1 MAQIQAVVLDL
12 GNVVFT
18 WSSEPPSSPNAVPLK
33 AIMKT
38 TTWADYECGLLTTM
52 DCYSALGEK
61 FGGSPSDI
69 GQALAVARDS
79 LVVNDTL
86 LALIRE
92 LKHSYG
98 LSIYAMSNISRE
110 NIDYLREK
118 HGAELEI
125 FDEIFA
131 SGYVGMRKP
140 DEGFYRH
147 VIAQMGHPADRVAFL
162 DDRKENVQVACL
174 MGMLGFCYEEP
185 SKAYQWLRNS
195 VSCDA

>member
-1 MAQIQAVVLDL
+1 MAPIQALVLDL

-18 WSSEPPSSPNAVPLK
+18 WSSEPPSIPNAVPLK
-33 AIMKT
+33 AITKT

-61 FGGSPSDI
+61 FGVRPSDI
-69 GQALAVARDS
+69 GQALVVARDS
-79 LVVNDTL
+79 LVANDRL
-86 LALIRE
+86 LAFIRE

-98 LSIYAMSNISRE
+98 LSIYAMSNISRAD
-110 NIDYLREK
+110 IDYLREK
-118 HGAELEI
+118 HGAALKI
-125 FDEIFA
+125 FDGIFA

-147 VIAQMGHPADRVAFL
+147 VIARTGHPADRVAFL

-174 MGMLGFCYEEP
+174 MGMLGLCYDEP
-185 SKAYQWLRNS
+185 GEAYQWLRNS
-195 VSCDA
+195 VSCNV